1 MPCHGWRI
9 TAALQK
15 KTGVRL
21 RVTAEPL

>member
-1 MPCHGWRI
+1 MLCHDWRI

-15 KTGVRL
+15 KTGERL